1 LPEGSRRHLK
11 VPGYVQAGSEWT
23 PAESGNLCSPRS
35 VYEYMMASR
44 YWIALV
50 LTGIAAVAVIL
61 AMAGSSWLIFAAFPP
76 ALGALACLAPRSWL
90 SNDRYRLG
98 LNLLAYV
105 SVIPAAIA
113 MAAAVGVTLFA
124 VLVLP
129 ALATFVFLMWQVKSP
144 AAE

>member
-1 LPEGSRRHLK
+1 M
-11 VPGYVQAGSEWT
+11 
-23 PAESGNLCSPRS
+23 PAESGNLCLTRS

-44 YWIALV
+44 YWIALG
-50 LTGIAAVAVIL
+50 LTGMAAVAVIV
-61 AMAGSSWLIFAAFPP
+61 AMAGSSWLILAAFPP
-76 ALGALACLAPRSWL
+76 TLGALACLAPRSWA
-90 SNDRYRLG
+90 SNDRYRWT

-113 MAAAVGVTLFA
+113 MAAAVGMTLLA

-129 ALATFVFLMWQVKSP
+129 ALVTFLFLMWQVKSP